1 MPTTDKQ
8 LTVRPEFDDFLKQV
22 DEYAGQLPAEIREP
36 MRQALYS
43 EYDGNYDKVEE
54 ICKGILEKDPEN
66 MEALPLL
73 GRTQL
78 AQRKYEEAQESFQ
91 KLLEKDPGRNFER
104 IEYGITLHA
113 LLKYPEALQ
122 ELQKVDPEADY
133 HPFYYSTLADC
144 YESTGNRRKA
154 RDAYRAEIA
163 HWEKTGDIASP
174 ENLDGCF
181 CNVVYMDAALS
192 LPELPADLDL
202 YKSFLEKADLTPDM
216 QNRLAGNIAY
226 WSSLLTVPSFRG
238 LFVDFVKHVELEGW
252 LMDSPRAFIIDSA
265 YRSAESYRYHE
276 DKKVDAFMESF
287 LSAEAGSQDET
298 NKKPVRATQL
308 AHEWYMSKCVDEYA
322 EMFLYVA
329 EQYPYS
335 YMRTVTF
342 LDQLRTFGPEK
353 IRDLILDRLEE
364 EELVKGDRA
373 AVIEDL
379 ERSYKSLREAKK
391 QPVYLAEGG
400 VTYRRNAKKIMP
412 NDPCPCGS
420 GKKYKKCHGR
430 RQA

>member
-1 MPTTDKQ
+1 MPTTSKQ
-8 LTVRPEFDDFLKQV
+8 LTVRPESDVFLRQV

-36 MRQALYS
+36 MRQALQKEFEGDY
-43 EYDGNYDKVEE
+43 EKVEE
-54 ICKGILEKDPEN
+54 ICLGILEKDPDN

-78 AQRKYEEAQESFQ
+78 AERKYEEALESFR
-91 KLLEKDPGRNFER
+91 KVLEKEPGRNFER
-104 IEYGITLHA
+104 IAYGITLHA
-113 LLKYPEALQ
+113 LLRYPEALQ

-144 YESTGNRRKA
+144 YENTGNRKKA

-163 HWEKTGDIASP
+163 RWEKTRETASP

-181 CNVVYMDAALS
+181 CSLIYLDASLS

-202 YKSFLEKADLTPDM
+202 YRDFLNKADLTPEMTD
-216 QNRLAGNIAY
+216 RLAGNIAY
-226 WSSLLTVPSFRG
+226 WSSLLTVASFRDP
-238 LFVDFVKHVELEGW
+238 FVQFVKDVELEGW
-252 LMDSPRAFIIDSA
+252 LMDSPKAYIIESA
-265 YRSAESYRYHE
+265 YRAAESYRYHE
-276 DKKVDAFMESF
+276 DNKVDAFMESF
-287 LSAEAGSQDET
+287 LSAEGGSRDEAN
-298 NKKPVRATQL
+298 NKAARATQL
-308 AHEWYMSKCVDEYA
+308 VHEWYMSRCVDEYA

-342 LDQLRTFGPEK
+342 LDQFRTFGAEK

-364 EELVKGDRA
+364 EELVQGDRA
-373 AVIEDL
+373 TVIEGL
-379 ERSYKSLREAKK
+379 EQSYRKLREAKK

-400 VTYRRNAKKIMP
+400 VTYRRNARKIMP

-430 RQA
+430 LS